1 LDNQDF
7 IQIEKDGYIYFLNS
21 ENDTYSEIVFD
32 ITKHYCFISPDLIRE
47 ICDFF
52 TIDKTVSKDNIGI
65 WVENTLGVDIS
76 EINPN
81 ILMKKYPFKFSD

>member
-1 LDNQDF
+1 
-7 IQIEKDGYIYFLNS
+7 
-21 ENDTYSEIVFD
+21 
-32 ITKHYCFISPDLIRE
+32 LIRE